1 MRQLCM
7 TRMRTVECI
16 CACACVENQ
25 ACADN
30 YTYGACL
37 FWVIGLRMRFVCR
50 GRMRTAV
57 SGLRMRVVCRG
68 RMRTAKFIV
77 VLVFC
82 YAGVVGIFSYTF
94 KGPHSLV
101 FQYYHLLMQTPV
113 HFSVSML

>member
-30 YTYGACL
+30 HTYGACL
-37 FWVIGLRMRFVCR
+37 FWVI
-50 GRMRTAV
+50 
-57 SGLRMRVVCRG
+57 GLRMRVVCRG

>member
-1 MRQLCM
+1 
-7 TRMRTVECI
+7 
-16 CACACVENQ
+16 
-25 ACADN
+25 
-30 YTYGACL
+30 
-37 FWVIGLRMRFVCR
+37 
-50 GRMRTAV
+50 MRTAV

>member
-1 MRQLCM
+1 
-7 TRMRTVECI
+7 
-16 CACACVENQ
+16 
-25 ACADN
+25 
-30 YTYGACL
+30 
-37 FWVIGLRMRFVCR
+37 
-50 GRMRTAV
+50 
-57 SGLRMRVVCRG
+57 
-68 RMRTAKFIV
+68 MRTAKFIV